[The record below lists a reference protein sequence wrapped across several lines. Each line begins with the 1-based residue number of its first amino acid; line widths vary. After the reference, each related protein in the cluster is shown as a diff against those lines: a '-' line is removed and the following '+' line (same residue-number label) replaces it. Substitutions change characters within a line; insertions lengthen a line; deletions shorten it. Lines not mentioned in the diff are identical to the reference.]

1 MLWHG
6 QRLTVADW
14 KLVFMA
20 SLKQEMRIVPNI
32 DGTGFVQLGRSTADL
47 SVEEMSDLM
56 AIIEAFAA
64 RYGVKLHEREM
75 A

>member
-64 RYGVKLHEREM
+64 RYGVKLHERKM